1 MESQAN
7 ASAGTRKLLYL
18 APITGIAAAILNTVL
33 FLIGSSMGA
42 VPPAVR
48 IPDAYGQPLTLL
60 PVLISSVMPAL
71 VAGLVLF
78 LLIRFT
84 KKPLRIFNSI
94 AAVILLL
101 SFASPFTI
109 PNITTGM
116 IVLLELMHVVV
127 AASVVYMFNRY
138 VWTR

>member
-7 ASAGTRKLLYL
+7 ASAGTQKLLYL
-18 APITGIAAAILNTVL
+18 APIAGSIAALLNAVL
-33 FLIGSSMGA
+33 FFIGASMGA
-42 VPPAVR
+42 VPATVR
-48 IPDAYGQPLTLL
+48 IPDANGQPLTLV

-84 KKPLRIFNSI
+84 KKPLRIFNSV
-94 AAVILLL
+94 AAVVLLL

-127 AASVVYMFNRY
+127 AGSVVYVFNRY
-138 VWTR
+138 VWAR